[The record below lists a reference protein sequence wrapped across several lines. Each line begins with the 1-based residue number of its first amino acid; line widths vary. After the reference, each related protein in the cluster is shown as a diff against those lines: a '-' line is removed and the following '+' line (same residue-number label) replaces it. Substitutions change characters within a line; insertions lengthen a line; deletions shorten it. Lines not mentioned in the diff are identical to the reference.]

1 MKCENRTLTETEYNR
16 VMSFSKEYLD
26 EIGFGAGRYE
36 VTYGDGEVKI
46 MRIKKMGVDMME
58 D

>member
-26 EIGFGAGRYE
+26 EIGFSAGRYE

-46 MRIKKMGVDMME
+46 ARIKKM
-58 D
+58 